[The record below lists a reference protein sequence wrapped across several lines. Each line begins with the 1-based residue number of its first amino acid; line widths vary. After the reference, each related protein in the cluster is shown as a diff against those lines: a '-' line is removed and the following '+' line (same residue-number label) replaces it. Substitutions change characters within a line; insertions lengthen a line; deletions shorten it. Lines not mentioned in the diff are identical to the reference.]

1 VCVSVSLSESVCVL
15 MWVGVRRVERMTTM
29 NTATDTIVDKDS
41 ILPLPMAWMIKP
53 NLMVVDLMLS
63 PAVTR
68 LYACHMSSGSSG
80 MRTTCLQEGSHHCED
95 EHPHP
100 LHPLLYNT
108 VLLSP
113 R

>member
-1 VCVSVSLSESVCVL
+1 
-15 MWVGVRRVERMTTM
+15 MTTM
-29 NTATDTIVDKDS
+29 NTATDTVVDKDS

-53 NLMVVDLMLS
+53 DLMVVDLMLS

-95 EHPHP
+95 EHLHP
-100 LHPLLYNT
+100 LHPLTLR
-108 VLLSP
+108 LSTTQSCSA
-113 R
+113 RDKEHEARSTGSMCS